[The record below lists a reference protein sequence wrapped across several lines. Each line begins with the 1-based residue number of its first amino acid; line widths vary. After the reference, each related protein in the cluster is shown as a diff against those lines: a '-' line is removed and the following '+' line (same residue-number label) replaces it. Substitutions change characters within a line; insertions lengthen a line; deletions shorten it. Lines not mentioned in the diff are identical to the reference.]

1 MMSAM
6 LKQLLLV
13 AFAHYAFGSVRVAG
27 LDMTQSEA
35 EPWVN
40 MDLYLANMSSL
51 SRDESWAATM
61 QAYTTSDPATGFS
74 ISSLAPVPD
83 LSQPYASLTKAYWSS
98 GGYTTRSDEFV
109 RAAIDGTGEAS
120 GWDAESRRE
129 LLTKGAAYEVVRQN
143 IFYRLRSAVDL
154 CSAGQTASSALAL
167 QWEIGYALHAG
178 SLEGTDGSGS
188 GKSTYALADKRC
200 PQFGTCVGDSL
211 VATSNVK
218 ALAAWQAGISL
229 LLAGDCVG
237 ALHEYD
243 TIVAQLTV
251 PLVQG
256 MLREAYEVD
265 PDGGACCAHG
275 VVEVA
280 EGWPRSS
287 HSSRRVMPPSPPRHG
302 RTWPSRS
309 HRPAQ
314 LTWAMASE
322 PSKLESRASTRASA
336 SRARTSAGCSPRMAS
351 QSRAWSRAS
360 IPPLP
365 HPLALA
371 SSLRSSSSQSF
382 SRSVLPFISTTSFVA
397 AAWWPATSPTRVFR
411 QRRRWPKLRS
421 TRRQRRR
428 AHRVLRLSESRA

>member
-1 MMSAM
+1 MSAM

-280 EGWPRSS
+280 EGWAFTAPIL
-287 HSSRRVMPPSPPRHG
+287 P
-302 RTWPSRS
+302 
-309 HRPAQ
+309 Q
-314 LTWAMASE
+314 LAACDAAIAS
-322 PSKLESRASTRASA
+322 STRENMALSLTPTGTAHVGDGFRTLKARVESLYPCLRITCTDVGGMLTSDGQPIAGMEPCVDSAVASPSSTGLVTA
-336 SRARTSAGCSPRMAS
+336 VIVLAVV
-351 QSRAWSRAS
+351 
-360 IPPLP
+360 
-365 HPLALA
+365 LALCAAVYLHHLFRSGSMVARNVTNKGLPAEA
-371 SSLRSSSSQSF
+371 SMAKAE
-382 SRSVLPFISTTSFVA
+382 IYEKAT
-397 AAWWPATSPTRVFR
+397 ATSTSSAEAV
-411 QRRRWPKLRS
+411 
-421 TRRQRRR
+421 
-428 AHRVLRLSESRA
+428 